1 MCCCSGGKESAEL
14 RREQEQL
21 ENTLAELA
29 KVAGRLSKEDQEKL
43 SAVIADLG
51 PLDCEEEGNSDVR
64 PASVLHACDEA
75 AYSRE

>member
-1 MCCCSGGKESAEL
+1 MCFCSGGEQSAEL

-29 KVAGRLSKEDQEKL
+29 KVVGRLSKEDQKKL

-51 PLDCEEEGNSDVR
+51 PLDGEEEENSNVR
-64 PASVLHACDEA
+64 PSSVLYACDEA
-75 AYSRE
+75 AYSQN